1 MKIPTA
7 AQVRTRTVKKVKKKE
22 LSMETIVKIY
32 LRLKIVP
39 LLENAEEGQTCI
51 NEAIPTEA
59 YGDTLLFY
67 SICKKILKPLG
78 YKSEE
83 SHDGGGMFSTLCVSW

>member
-7 AQVRTRTVKKVKKKE
+7 NNVRARTVKKPKE
-22 LSMETIVKIY
+22 KEMSMETIVKIY
-32 LRLKIVP
+32 LRLWIVP
-39 LLENAEEGQTCI
+39 RLENAEEGQTCV
-51 NEAIPTEA
+51 NEEIPTEA
-59 YGDTLLFY
+59 YRDMPLFY